1 MNRKLSNKAIKS
13 WIISRSIALI
23 ILLII
28 YIVAMVILPKF
39 NLQGFNWFINKF
51 RTPINIVS
59 LIILLLTAVS
69 AFIEPFFEYKQW
81 SYGISE
87 DEIFFTEGIYFRKSV
102 TIPIVRIQNI
112 NLSEG
117 PINSYFNLATVKI
130 GTAGG
135 SYDIPNIDKDE
146 VEKIRE
152 FLSKKINEN
161 VREELKV

>member
-39 NLQGFNWFINKF
+39 NFQGFNWFINKF

-59 LIILLLTAVS
+59 LIVILLTAVS

-81 SYGISE
+81 SYRISE

>member
-1 MNRKLSNKAIKS
+1 MNKKLSNKAIKS
-13 WIISRSIALI
+13 WVISRSIGLVILAFIYVLI
-23 ILLII
+23 IF
-28 YIVAMVILPKF
+28 ILPKF
-39 NLQGFNWFINKF
+39 NFDGFNWFINKF

-59 LIILLLTAVS
+59 LIVILLTAIS

-81 SYGISE
+81 SYRINE
-87 DEIFFTEGIYFRKSV
+87 EEIFFTEGIYFKKSV

-152 FLSKKINEN
+152 FLSKKINKN
-161 VREELKV
+161 VMEELNI